1 MAHEH
6 PRKIIHVDMDAF
18 YASVEQRDNP
28 ALRGKPV
35 AVGGSRERGVVAA
48 ASYEARTFGVR
59 SAMPSVTARRKCPD
73 LIFVKPRFDV
83 YKEVSLQVRA
93 IFAEHTAVVE
103 PLSLDEAYLD
113 VTENLQGIAS
123 ATEIA
128 KRIKA
133 KIRADTQ
140 LTASAGVSY
149 NKFLA
154 KLASDYRKPDGLFVI
169 TPEMGP
175 GFVESLPVERFHGVG
190 PATAAKMKELGIF
203 TALDLRT
210 KDEAFLVRH
219 FGKAGPHF
227 YCICRGI
234 DHRPVLPNRVR
245 KSIGAE
251 NTFARDLMSLDDMR
265 AELGPLVEKVWHYCD
280 TTGMRGRTVT
290 LKVKFADFQIITRS
304 RSLAAPISNRST
316 LATISAEL
324 LMAQFPMRKGVR
336 LLGVSLSSLCAS
348 TADVDTQMALGL

>member
-1 MAHEH
+1 LAQEY

-28 ALRGKPV
+28 TLRGKPV

-48 ASYEARTFGVR
+48 ASYEARTFGIR

-93 IFAEHTAVVE
+93 IFAEHTAIVE

-128 KRIKA
+128 SRIKA

-175 GFVESLPVERFHGVG
+175 GFVEALPVERFHGIG
-190 PATAAKMKELGIF
+190 PATAAKMKELGIL
-203 TALDLRT
+203 TAFDLRA
-210 KDEAFLVRH
+210 KDEAFLLRY
-219 FGKAGPHF
+219 FGRAGSHF
-227 YCICRGI
+227 YGICRGI

-251 NTFARDLMSLDDMR
+251 NTFARDLISLDDLR
-265 AELGPLVEKVWHYCD
+265 AELGPLVEKVWHYCHI
-280 TTGMRGRTVT
+280 TRMRGRTVT
-290 LKVKFADFQIITRS
+290 LKIKFSDFQIITRS
-304 RSLAAPISNRST
+304 RSLDAPISDRST
-316 LATISAEL
+316 LASISAEL
-324 LMAQFPMRKGVR
+324 LTAQFPMRKGVR

-348 TADVDTQMALGL
+348 TTHVNTQMVLGL